1 MYKHIL
7 LPSDGSRL
15 SRKAVKQGVALAKS
29 TGAKVTGF
37 YANPGIPIE
46 YWGIDAPMPQSVYD
60 AESERERKFT
70 EKVLAEIAET
80 ARRAGV
86 PCDCVSA
93 ESRSAAD
100 AIVAAAK
107 KRDCDLIFMASHGRR
122 GISAV
127 LLGSETAKVLTHSKI
142 PVLVCR

>member
-15 SRKAVKQGVALAKS
+15 SRKAIKQGVAFAKS
-29 TGAKVTGF
+29 IGAKVTGF

-46 YWGIDAPMPQSVYD
+46 YLGIDAPMPQSVYD
-60 AESERERKFT
+60 AESERERKFAD
-70 EKVLAEIAET
+70 KILAEIAEA

-86 PCDCVSA
+86 TCDCVSV

-100 AIVAAAK
+100 AIMATAK
-107 KRDCDLIFMASHGRR
+107 RRGCDLIFMASHGRH

-127 LLGSETAKVLTHSKI
+127 LLGSETTKVLTHSNI

>member
-7 LPSDGSRL
+7 LPSEGSRL
-15 SRKAVKQGVALAKS
+15 SRKAVKQGVAFAKS
-29 TGAKVTGF
+29 LGAKVTGL
-37 YANPGIPIE
+37 YANPGIPVE
-46 YWGIDAPMPQSVYD
+46 YLGIDAPMPQSVYD
-60 AESERERKFT
+60 AESERERRFAD
-70 EKVLAEIAET
+70 KVLAEIAET

-86 PCDCVSA
+86 PCDRVSV
-93 ESRSAAD
+93 ESRSAAE

-107 KRDCDLIFMASHGRR
+107 KRGCDLIFMASHGRH

-127 LLGSETAKVLTHSKI
+127 LLGSETTKVLTHSNI

>member
-29 TGAKVTGF
+29 IGATVTGF

-46 YWGIDAPMPQSVYD
+46 YFEVDAPMPQSVYD
-60 AESERERKFT
+60 AESKRERKFT
-70 EKVLAEIAET
+70 VKVLAEIAEA

-86 PCDCVSA
+86 PCDCVSE

-100 AIVAAAK
+100 AIMATAK
-107 KRDCDLIFMASHGRR
+107 KQRCDLIFMASHGRH

-127 LLGSETAKVLTHSKI
+127 LLGSETTKVLTHSNI

>member
-15 SRKAVKQGVALAKS
+15 SRKAVQQGLALAKS
-29 TGAKVTGF
+29 VGAKVTGF

-46 YWGIDAPMPQSVYD
+46 YLGVDAPMPQSVYD

-70 EKVLAEIAET
+70 DKVLAEIAEA
-80 ARRAGV
+80 ARQAGV
-86 PCDCVSA
+86 PCDCVSV

-100 AIVAAAK
+100 AIVATAK
-107 KRDCDLIFMASHGRR
+107 KRRCDLIFMASHGRH

-127 LLGSETAKVLTHSKI
+127 LLGSETTKVLTHSNI

>member
-15 SRKAVKQGVALAKS
+15 SRKAVKQGLALAKS
-29 TGAKVTGF
+29 IGAKVTGF

-46 YWGIDAPMPQSVYD
+46 YLGVDAPMPQSVYD

-70 EKVLAEIAET
+70 DKVLAEIAEA
-80 ARRAGV
+80 ARQAGV
-86 PCDCVSA
+86 PCGCVSV

-100 AIVAAAK
+100 AIVATAK
-107 KRDCDLIFMASHGRR
+107 KRRCDLIFMASHGRH

-127 LLGSETAKVLTHSKI
+127 LLGSETTKVLTHSNI

>member
-15 SRKAVKQGVALAKS
+15 SRKAVKQGIALAKS
-29 TGAKVTGF
+29 LGAKVTGF

-46 YWGIDAPMPQSVYD
+46 YLWADAPMPQSVYA
-60 AESERERKFT
+60 AENRREQKFAA
-70 EKVLAEIAET
+70 KVLAEIAEA

-86 PCDCVSA
+86 PCDCVCV
-93 ESRSAAD
+93 ENRSAAD
-100 AIVAAAK
+100 AIMATAK
-107 KRDCDLIFMASHGRR
+107 KRRCDLIFMASHGRR
-122 GISAV
+122 GMSAV
-127 LLGSETAKVLTHSKI
+127 LLGSETNKVLTHSTI

>member
-15 SRKAVKQGVALAKS
+15 SRKAVKQGLALAKS
-29 TGAKVTGF
+29 IGAKVTGF

-46 YWGIDAPMPQSVYD
+46 YLGVDAPMPQSVYD
-60 AESERERKFT
+60 AESERERKFAD
-70 EKVLAEIAET
+70 KVLAEIAEA

-86 PCDCVSA
+86 PCDCVSV
-93 ESRSAAD
+93 ENRSAAD
-100 AIVAAAK
+100 AIMTTAK
-107 KRDCDLIFMASHGRR
+107 KRGCDLIFMASHGRH

-127 LLGSETAKVLTHSKI
+127 LLGSETTKVLTHSNI